1 MQKFQI
7 CHPTYIF
14 IPVSLADEAVSLYK
28 SRADFSLPE
37 KISPDFSGKCG
48 IGYITSYINYI
59 INLKQVSGT
68 HKNINLLGS
77 PLGRPAVRRVF
88 SHLKQ
93 SSVQILSVMISL
105 LRGKSLIF
113 SYISYSYNISY
124 YSYSISYNS
133 YTISYVSYLLA
144 ILVIL
149 LVIFFI
155 Y

>member
-1 MQKFQI
+1 MTDIYEKRILRRRDHSEIICKSFQI

-14 IPVSLADEAVSLYK
+14 IPVSLAEEAVSPYK

-77 PLGRPAVRRVF
+77 ACCSESIFTPQTVICSDTICLD
-88 SHLKQ
+88 L
-93 SSVQILSVMISL
+93 SSS
-105 LRGKSLIF
+105 GKIPDIF
-113 SYISYSYNISY
+113 
-124 YSYSISYNS
+124 
-133 YTISYVSYLLA
+133 LH
-144 ILVIL
+144 
-149 LVIFFI
+149 
-155 Y
+155 